1 MGNYMRAVLARL
13 LAAGACLLAFAPVA
27 SAHAV
32 KPKSAASFRD
42 SVGVVTHAV
51 YYDTAYGNWSRVVAK
66 LDELGVKHLRDGI
79 YGNPA
84 PQWRDWNERYFRAVD
99 LAAAHGMRFD
109 FIVGKPGNPA
119 GTIDQLLAVAGGR
132 LRHATEALEQPNEVD
147 HFSGTKGWA
156 GRLTRY
162 SRELYRKAKRN
173 PALRGVPVVGPA
185 FGTVTGASRVGD
197 QRAFLDVGNIHP
209 YTYGLS
215 PDSRQVRAELARGST
230 VSGRKPVW
238 ATEAGFH
245 NAMRGPAD
253 QQPGVSEKV
262 AAVYL
267 TRTFLQHFAS
277 GIRRTYAYELLD
289 EKPDP
294 RGNDPEQHFGL
305 LRRDF
310 SPKPAFTALKNLLT
324 LVGPARGRSRLRP
337 LRIGVRGPA
346 DLHKLVLRKADGNY
360 LVAFWRT
367 ASMWDIKRKR
377 AVRVAPR
384 RVTVTL
390 PGARRVRAGDP
401 VRSHRLVKAPLR
413 HGRVA
418 LLMAGRPVVLE
429 VAARR

>member
-1 MGNYMRAVLARL
+1 MRAALAKL
-13 LAAGACLLAFAPVA
+13 LVAGACSLAVAPAA
-27 SAHAV
+27 SAHAAT
-32 KPKSAASFRD
+32 PKSAAAFRD

-51 YYDTAYGNWSRVVAK
+51 YYDTAYGNWPRVVAK
-66 LDELGVKHLRDGI
+66 LDELGVRHLRDGI

-84 PQWRDWNERYFRAVD
+84 PAWRDWNERYFKAVD

-147 HFSGTKGWA
+147 HFSGTRGWV

-162 SRELYRKAKRN
+162 SRELYRKVKHN
-173 PALRGVPVVGPA
+173 PSLRRLPVIGPA
-185 FGTVTGASRVGD
+185 FGTMQGASRVGD
-197 QRAFLDVGNIHP
+197 QRAYLDVGNIHP

-215 PDSRQVRAELARGST
+215 PDPRRVRAELARGST

-238 ATEAGFH
+238 ATEAGYH

-253 QQPGVSEKV
+253 QQPGVSEAV

-267 TRTFLQHFAS
+267 TRTFLQHFEA

-289 EKPDP
+289 EKPD
-294 RGNDPEQHFGL
+294 RAGRDPEQHFGL

-310 SPKPAFTALKNLLT
+310 SPKPAYTALKNLLT
-324 LVGPARGRSRLRP
+324 LVGPAGRRTPLRP
-337 LRIGVRGPA
+337 LRLGVRGPN
-346 DLHKLVLRKADGNY
+346 DLHRLVLRKANGNY
-360 LVAFWRT
+360 LVALWRT

-384 RVTVTL
+384 KVTL
-390 PGARRVRAGDP
+390 TLPDATRVAAGDP
-401 VRSHRLVKAPLR
+401 VRSRRLVKAPLR
-413 HGRVA
+413 HGRLS